1 MVSARPPVERFWE
14 KVDFNGPLPPDP
26 WIPLSTGCWLWTA
39 ALNAYGYGHFGV
51 GTSSRDAPVRAHRFA
66 YEQLVGPIPS
76 DREIDHLCRVR
87 HCVRPEHLDL
97 VTTRTNLLR
106 GRSFAAVNAH
116 KTHCVNGH
124 SLKDQDNVYA
134 WRGRRKCRTCHRE
147 ADRRYYARKVAV
159 NG

>member
-1 MVSARPPVERFWE
+1 MARPPAERFWE
-14 KVDFNGPLPPDP
+14 KVDFDGPIPLEP

-51 GTSSRDAPVRAHRFA
+51 GMSSRDAPVRAHRFA
-66 YEQLVGPIPS
+66 YEQLFGSIPS

-124 SLKDQDNVYA
+124 SLEDQDNVYA

-147 ADRRYYARKVAV
+147 ADRRYYARKAAV